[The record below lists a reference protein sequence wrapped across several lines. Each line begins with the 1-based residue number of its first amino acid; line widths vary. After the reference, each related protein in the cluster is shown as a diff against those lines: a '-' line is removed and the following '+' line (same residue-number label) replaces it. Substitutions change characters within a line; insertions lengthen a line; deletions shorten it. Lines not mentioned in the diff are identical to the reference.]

1 MSELRK
7 SALTTA
13 ANIRLQSAISRP
25 RVSFLPRTRVI
36 RLDNIFKQN
45 GHQILFVE
53 ASAALNKG
61 EEIGLV
67 GPNGVGKTTMFRIT
81 PLRCRAG

>member
-1 MSELRK
+1 
-7 SALTTA
+7 
-13 ANIRLQSAISRP
+13 
-25 RVSFLPRTRVI
+25 VI